1 MYYLEGF
8 RNNLRNIIL
17 LIKSHGMEVPSS
29 IPDLKNRYLEALSKV
44 QPMVQRSLEAK
55 AKVLED
61 ESRERHLMS
70 FYVID
75 SVLNDKDQKTIFQG
89 DPASAEVRNQRR
101 LRLHRAIE
109 QLRTNK
115 TEYAVLFDLIV
126 SDIISP
132 DSRRAGGG
140 TTSAAI
146 SVIWANV
153 RDKWTDADLLELLIH
168 EHTHNLMF
176 IDELCHGHY
185 HDYDIMANREYYA
198 KSAILSEKRP
208 LDKALHSLVVASE
221 VCLARE
227 NDVYLKQSVPVLH
240 PTSAKLRDQALACVD
255 SIKEID
261 RATHVLTDRGRYLV
275 DKCRQSLYAGSDI

>member
-8 RNNLRNIIL
+8 QNNLRNIIL
-17 LIKSHGMEVPSS
+17 LIKSHAMEVPSS
-29 IPDLKNRYLEALSKV
+29 MADLKNKYLEALQKV
-44 QPMVQRSLEAK
+44 QPIVQRSSDTK
-55 AKVLED
+55 AKVVED
-61 ESRERHLMS
+61 ESIEKHLMD
-70 FYVID
+70 FFVID
-75 SVLNDKDQKTIFQG
+75 SVLNDKDQKSIFQG
-89 DPASAEVRNQRR
+89 EAASPGARNQRR
-101 LRLHRAIE
+101 LRLRRAIE
-109 QLRTNK
+109 QFRTNK
-115 TEYAVLFDLIV
+115 PEYAALFDLVI

-153 RDKWTDADLLELLIH
+153 RDKWTDVDLLELLIH

-176 IDELCHGHY
+176 LDELCHGHY
-185 HDYDIMANREYYA
+185 NNYDIVANRIYYA

-221 VCLARE
+221 VYLARE
-227 NDVYLKQSVPVLH
+227 NDMYLKQSIPVLH

-261 RATHVLTDRGRYLV
+261 QATHVLTDRGRYLV
-275 DKCRQSLYAGSDI
+275 DKCEQSLSAGSAG